1 MTVLFGDTA
10 PIFIA
15 RGEPKDNQENI
26 KYGEKIQW
34 QPTRFPIYI
43 GMRLTITRNQDKITG
58 FVNGMGCVVRAV
70 LKHGVEVVTDDGTP
84 LSIHPKDDV
93 ETLHDGTTVRTT
105 FLPIRVGYAIN
116 LHKVQGAT
124 LDHVT
129 IWIDVPNVEAAGY
142 VALSRVRHDADWRF
156 VGWLSPQH
164 FVPATNV

>member
-1 MTVLFGDTA
+1 
-10 PIFIA
+10 
-15 RGEPKDNQENI
+15 
-26 KYGEKIQW
+26 
-34 QPTRFPIYI
+34 
-43 GMRLTITRNQDKITG
+43 MRLTITRNQDKITG

-70 LKHGVEVVTDDGTP
+70 LKHGIEVVTDEGKP

-93 ETLHDGTTVRTT
+93 ETLHDGTIMRTT

-129 IWIDVPNVEAAGY
+129 IWLDIPNVEAAGY
-142 VALSRVRHDADWRF
+142 VALSRVRHDRDWRF
-156 VGWLSPQH
+156 IGWLSTQH